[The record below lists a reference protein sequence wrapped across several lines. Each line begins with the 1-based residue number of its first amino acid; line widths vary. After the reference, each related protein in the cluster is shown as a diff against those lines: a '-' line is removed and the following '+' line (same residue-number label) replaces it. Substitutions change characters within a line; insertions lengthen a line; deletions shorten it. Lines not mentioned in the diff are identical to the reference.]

1 MLNGYKE
8 QKIYHGGYITEDK
21 RIKKRGMRLVD
32 PRNQQYYIEG
42 NTARQLNT
50 APQRIERPER
60 RQERKV
66 NERVNRNQKR
76 ARAFD
81 LKYTLCLMTATV
93 ILFGACVNMLAIQ
106 SDIAEQRREIAL
118 LESNLNEITDTNN
131 ETSKRLESSVDLPK
145 IYEVATTELGM
156 VYPKAGQVVS
166 YEASNPDYVKQF
178 KDVPVE

>member
-1 MLNGYKE
+1 M
-8 QKIYHGGYITEDK
+8 IHHGGCITKDK
-21 RIKKRGMRLVD
+21 CIKKRGMRLVN

-50 APQRIERPER
+50 VPQRIERPEHKEER
-60 RQERKV
+60 RV
-66 NERVNRNQKR
+66 NERVERNQKR

-81 LKYTLCLMTATV
+81 LKYTVCLMIATV
-93 ILFGACVNMLAIQ
+93 FLFGSCVNMLAIQ
-106 SDIAEQRREIAL
+106 SDITEQRRQIAL
-118 LESNLNEITDTNN
+118 LEKNLNELTDNNN
-131 ETSKRLESSVDLPK
+131 EMSKRLESSVDLTK
-145 IYEVATTELGM
+145 IYEVATTELNM